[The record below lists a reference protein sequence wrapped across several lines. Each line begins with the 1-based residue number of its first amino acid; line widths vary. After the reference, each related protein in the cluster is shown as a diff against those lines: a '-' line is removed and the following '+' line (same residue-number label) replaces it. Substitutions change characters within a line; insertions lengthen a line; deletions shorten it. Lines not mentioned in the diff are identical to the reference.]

1 MNYSNNQNIQSLT
14 PAEHLARIRNV
25 KERDIERIYFIIQEK
40 IEPTLVFTIA
50 KRQSPKDGKFSV
62 TEYCFT
68 TDEDGTGIFFKKKG
82 DAYRYLI
89 TTYGDMT
96 AKGESA

>member
-1 MNYSNNQNIQSLT
+1 MNYSNDKEIQSLT

-25 KERDIERIYFIIQEK
+25 KERDITRIYLMIK
-40 IEPTLVFTIA
+40 RNIEPSLVYTIY
-50 KRQSPKDGKFSV
+50 KGQSSKDGKFSIS
-62 TEYCFT
+62 EYCFT
-68 TDEDGTGIFFKKKG
+68 TDEASTVVSFKKKG